1 MKRITVA
8 VYIGLV
14 VLLAVATVVE
24 QLRGTGFVEQQVY
37 HTWWFCALLAL
48 FGAGVLVAIVG
59 RRLWKRVPLLLL
71 HASFL
76 VILLGAA
83 FTFFGGKSGYLH
95 LEEGETARS
104 FVDGEDMRRLDLPF
118 ALRLDSF
125 RVAYY
130 PGTDAPADFR
140 SYVTLEQEGN
150 VSRVCISMNRILSV
164 EGYRFYQSSYDDDGK
179 GSVLSVVNDPWGI
192 GLTYAGYWLL
202 GLSLL
207 ALLVWRGGEFRR
219 LLRHPLLRRGGML
232 VLLFLPGGW
241 LQPARSAGITPV
253 PLSDADSLKQ
263 TQVIYHDRV
272 VPFNTLALDFLKK
285 LTGRTAW
292 GGYTAEQVVLGWM
305 RHPEEWQFVPLIQ
318 VKDRE
323 LRKRL
328 NLKDSHA
335 RLVDLFDG
343 EHYKL
348 QGLWDGGV
356 GNGREKTRLD
366 KAILD
371 VDEKVG
377 LILMLR
383 GGTLFRPLP
392 DDGSIAPLSRS
403 KVRAE
408 LFYNSIPFSRL
419 LFMVNLTLGVLAF
432 SLLLYA
438 GVRRHRDGAA
448 LAGSCRMALAE
459 RLLSVLLFVSCLF
472 HTVGYGLR
480 WYIGGRIPLSN
491 GYETMLFLAWV
502 ILLIACLLRRRFPFM
517 VAFGFLLSGFTL
529 LVAYLGEMNPHI
541 TPLMPVLASPLLSL
555 HVSLIMMAYALFA
568 FMMLGGVLALCRRES
583 GEMLMLLSRLLLYPA
598 LFLLGIGIVLGAVWA
613 NQSWG
618 RYWAWDPKEVW
629 ALITFMVYG
638 LAFHSQS
645 LGWFRRPCIFH
656 GYMVAAFLVVLMT
669 YLGVN
674 YLMGGMHSYANS

>member
-1 MKRITVA
+1 
-8 VYIGLV
+8 
-14 VLLAVATVVE
+14 
-24 QLRGTGFVEQQVY
+24 
-37 HTWWFCALLAL
+37 
-48 FGAGVLVAIVG
+48 
-59 RRLWKRVPLLLL
+59 
-71 HASFL
+71 
-76 VILLGAA
+76 
-83 FTFFGGKSGYLH
+83 
-95 LEEGETARS
+95 
-104 FVDGEDMRRLDLPF
+104 MRRLDLPF

-125 RVAYY
+125 RVAFY

-179 GSVLSVVNDPWGI
+179 GSVLSVGYDPWGI

-285 LTGRTAW
+285 VTGRTAW

-318 VKDRE
+318 VKDKE

-328 NLKDSHA
+328 NLKDGHA
-335 RLVDLFDG
+335 RLADLFDG

-348 QGLWDGGV
+348 QGLWDGGA

-408 LFYNSIPFSRL
+408 LFYNSIPFSK
-419 LFMVNLTLGVLAF
+419 
-432 SLLLYA
+432 LLLW
-438 GVRRHRDGAA
+438 
-448 LAGSCRMALAE
+448 S
-459 RLLSVLLFVSCLF
+459 
-472 HTVGYGLR
+472 
-480 WYIGGRIPLSN
+480 I
-491 GYETMLFLAWV
+491 
-502 ILLIACLLRRRFPFM
+502 
-517 VAFGFLLSGFTL
+517 
-529 LVAYLGEMNPHI
+529 
-541 TPLMPVLASPLLSL
+541 
-555 HVSLIMMAYALFA
+555 
-568 FMMLGGVLALCRRES
+568 
-583 GEMLMLLSRLLLYPA
+583 
-598 LFLLGIGIVLGAVWA
+598 
-613 NQSWG
+613 
-618 RYWAWDPKEVW
+618 
-629 ALITFMVYG
+629 
-638 LAFHSQS
+638 
-645 LGWFRRPCIFH
+645 
-656 GYMVAAFLVVLMT
+656 
-669 YLGVN
+669 
-674 YLMGGMHSYANS
+674 

>member
-37 HTWWFCALLAL
+37 HTWWFCALWAL

-59 RRLWKRVPLLLL
+59 RRLWKCVPLLLL
-71 HASFL
+71 HTSFL

-95 LEEGETARS
+95 LEEGKTARS

-125 RVAYY
+125 RVVYY

-150 VSRVCISMNRILSV
+150 VSRVCISMNHILSV

-179 GSVLSVVNDPWGI
+179 GSVLSVGYDPWGI

-241 LQPARSAGITPV
+241 LQPARAAGITPV

-318 VKDRE
+318 VKDKE

-335 RLVDLFDG
+335 RLADLFDG

-348 QGLWDGGV
+348 QGLWDGDA

-371 VDEKVG
+371 VDERVG

-392 DDGSIAPLSRS
+392 DDGSIAPLSHG

-438 GVRRHRDGAA
+438 GVRRHREGTA
-448 LAGSCRMALAE
+448 LAGSCRMALVE
-459 RLLSVLLFVSCLF
+459 RLLSVLLLVSCLF

-491 GYETMLFLAWV
+491 GYETMLFLAWA

-645 LGWFRRPCIFH
+645 LGWFRRPCFFH
-656 GYMVAAFLVVLMT
+656 GYMVVAFLVVLMT
-669 YLGVN
+669 YFGVN
-674 YLMGGMHSYANS
+674 YLLGGMHSYANG

>member
-37 HTWWFCALLAL
+37 HTWWFCALWAL

-83 FTFFGGKSGYLH
+83 FTFFEGKSGYLH

-125 RVAYY
+125 RVVYY

-164 EGYRFYQSSYDDDGK
+164 GGYRFYQSSYDDDGK
-179 GSVLSVVNDPWGI
+179 GSVLSVGYDPWGI

-219 LLRHPLLRRGGML
+219 LLRHPLLRRCGML
-232 VLLFLPGGW
+232 VLLFLLVGW
-241 LQPARSAGITPV
+241 LQPARAAGITPV

-318 VKDRE
+318 VKDKE

-328 NLKDSHA
+328 NLKDGHA
-335 RLVDLFDG
+335 RLADLFDG

-348 QGLWDGGV
+348 QGLWDGGA

-392 DDGSIAPLSRS
+392 DDGSIAPLSHG

-438 GVRRHRDGAA
+438 GVRRHRRGAA
-448 LAGSCRMALAE
+448 WVGSHWMALAE
-459 RLLSVLLFVSCLF
+459 RLLSVLLLVSCLF

-491 GYETMLFLAWV
+491 GYETMLFLAWA

-568 FMMLGGVLALCRRES
+568 FMMLGGVLALCRCES

-669 YLGVN
+669 YFGVN
-674 YLMGGMHSYANS
+674 YLLGGMHSYANG

>member
-1 MKRITVA
+1 MKRITVV

-37 HTWWFCALLAL
+37 HTWWFCALWAL

-71 HASFL
+71 HTSFL

-95 LEEGETARS
+95 LEEGKTARS

-150 VSRVCISMNRILSV
+150 VSWVCISMNRILSV

-179 GSVLSVVNDPWGI
+179 GSVLSVSYDPWGI

-207 ALLVWRGGEFRR
+207 ALLVWRSGEFRR

-232 VLLFLPGGW
+232 VLLFLPVGW
-241 LQPARSAGITPV
+241 LQPARAAGITPV

-263 TQVIYHDRV
+263 TQVISHDRV

-318 VKDRE
+318 VKDKE

-335 RLVDLFDG
+335 RLADLFDG

-348 QGLWDGGV
+348 QGLWDGDA

-371 VDEKVG
+371 VDERVG

-392 DDGSIAPLSRS
+392 DDGSIAPLSHG

-448 LAGSCRMALAE
+448 WAGSHWMALAE
-459 RLLSVLLFVSCLF
+459 RLLSVLLLVSCLF

-491 GYETMLFLAWV
+491 GYETMLFLAWA

-598 LFLLGIGIVLGAVWA
+598 LLLLGIGIVLGAVWA

-669 YLGVN
+669 YFGVN
-674 YLMGGMHSYANS
+674 YLMDGMHSYANG

>member
-24 QLRGTGFVEQQVY
+24 QLRGTGFVEQHVY
-37 HTWWFCALLAL
+37 HTWWFCALWAL

-83 FTFFGGKSGYLH
+83 FTFLEGKSGYLH

-125 RVAYY
+125 RVAFY

-179 GSVLSVVNDPWGI
+179 GSVLSVGYDPWGI

-207 ALLVWRGGEFRR
+207 ALLVWRSGEFRR

-232 VLLFLPGGW
+232 VLLFLPVGW
-241 LQPARSAGITPV
+241 LQPARAAGITPV

-285 LTGRTAW
+285 VTGRTAW

-318 VKDRE
+318 VKDKE

-335 RLVDLFDG
+335 RLADLFDG

-348 QGLWDGGV
+348 QGLWDGDA

-371 VDEKVG
+371 VDERVG

-408 LFYNSIPFSRL
+408 LFYNSIPFSKL

-438 GVRRHRDGAA
+438 GVRRHRGGAA
-448 LAGSCRMALAE
+448 WVGSHWMALAE
-459 RLLSVLLFVSCLF
+459 RLLSVLLLVSCLF

-491 GYETMLFLAWV
+491 GYETMLFLAWA

-598 LFLLGIGIVLGAVWA
+598 LLLLGIGIVLGAVWA

-645 LGWFRRPCIFH
+645 LGWFRRPCFFH

-669 YLGVN
+669 YFGVN
-674 YLMGGMHSYANS
+674 YLLGGMHSYANG